1 MSEIKFGLGVVFA
14 LLMLFLCK
22 NFKEMQDELKRLK
35 DKDRITEDE
44 YNIILKKL
52 KELKEQQKEMSKWQK

>member
-1 MSEIKFGLGVVFA
+1 MTETKFGLGAVFA

-35 DKDRITEDE
+35 DKGRITEDE

-52 KELKEQQKEMSKWQK
+52 KELKEQQEEVSK

>member
-1 MSEIKFGLGVVFA
+1 MTETKFGLSVMFA
-14 LLMLFLCK
+14 LLMLFLCE

-35 DKDRITEDE
+35 DKGRITEDE

-52 KELKEQQKEMSKWQK
+52 KELKQDE